1 MISLGSDANRKR
13 RECVKAAT
21 IAEKKHGQFRG
32 KFCQLEYYKGR
43 NDN

>member
-21 IAEKKHGQFRG
+21 IAEKHGQFRG